1 MERNGGRGAPA
12 LSTQRDPGS
21 PVTSLPF
28 PHTEPRL
35 SREEAEARR
44 AEASARIRAAT
55 GIDEALISDL
65 VEGFYDRVRADPLL
79 GPVFAERVEDWGPHL
94 ARMKQFWSSV
104 ALATGVYNG
113 RPMPKH
119 MSLPVDAE
127 HFDRWLALFEE
138 TAGALCTP
146 GRPGISRMPP
156 TSCRPADQLQPS
168 AGLHRQIAIS

>member
-1 MERNGGRGAPA
+1 M
-12 LSTQRDPGS
+12 
-21 PVTSLPF
+21 TSLPF
-28 PHTEPRL
+28 PHAEPRL
-35 SREEAEARR
+35 SREDAEARR

-79 GPVFAERVEDWGPHL
+79 GPIFAERIEDWGPHL

-119 MSLPVDAE
+119 MGLPVDAE

-138 TAGALCTP
+138 TAQRLCTP
-146 GRPGISRMPP
+146 RAAQHFVTRARNIAESLELGVANHNGVLLGIGERY
-156 TSCRPADQLQPS
+156 RRRD
-168 AGLHRQIAIS
+168 

>member
-1 MERNGGRGAPA
+1 M
-12 LSTQRDPGS
+12 
-21 PVTSLPF
+21 TSLPF

-146 GRPGISRMPP
+146 LAARHFVTRA
-156 TSCRPADQLQPS
+156 RN
-168 AGLHRQIAIS
+168 IAESLELGVANHNGMMLGVGERYRRDA